1 MKQPIMSF
9 AKNSI
14 FIEYQIFGGRRCH
27 VFVQKEK
34 SVVSIGG
41 MFHIVRVLN
50 MLCVAVVI
58 KTAFMR
64 SLGAGHGSFTVMDDN
79 NSYETAALVGRR
91 RKHLR

>member
-1 MKQPIMSF
+1 MSCF
-9 AKNSI
+9 CPEWKI
-14 FIEYQIFGGRRCH
+14 GL
-27 VFVQKEK
+27 
-34 SVVSIGG
+34 SIGG

-50 MLCVAVVI
+50 MLRVAVVI

-79 NSYETAALVGRR
+79 NSYETAALVGRS